1 MVFVVISENGF
12 PDPLTILLIPI
23 PRLMIPDPSAVS
35 PDPTQFFVIDPWSH
49 IPCYDPVI
57 LLLPVYRQYF
67 AVNRVKCS
75 ADCSAIFVLTSI
87 FSLSKQLNLVPR
99 FLSVNG
105 SITCNQA
112 ALLIVCY
119 TAVFSVVTHRGG
131 AVLHDTKH
139 GCVADYTF
147 EVIGSI
153 WQNSCQNLVNGSWLW
168 WIMRVVLAS
177 QKRGNLLN
185 E

>member
-1 MVFVVISENGF
+1 MSSVF
-12 PDPLTILLIPI
+12 
-23 PRLMIPDPSAVS
+23 
-35 PDPTQFFVIDPWSH
+35 
-49 IPCYDPVI
+49 I

-119 TAVFSVVTHRGG
+119 TAVFSVVTQRSSPLWG
-131 AVLHDTKH
+131 AALRDDTKNC
-139 GCVADYTF
+139 CVADYTF

-168 WIMRVVLAS
+168 
-177 QKRGNLLN
+177 
-185 E
+185 

>member
-1 MVFVVISENGF
+1 MSSVF
-12 PDPLTILLIPI
+12 
-23 PRLMIPDPSAVS
+23 
-35 PDPTQFFVIDPWSH
+35 
-49 IPCYDPVI
+49 I

-67 AVNRVKCS
+67 AVNRVKSS

-87 FSLSKQLNLVPR
+87 FSLSKKLNLVPR

-105 SITCNQA
+105 SITCNQD

-119 TAVFSVVTHRGG
+119 TAVFSVVTQRSSPLWGG
-131 AVLHDTKH
+131 ALRDDTKNA
-139 GCVADYTF
+139 CVADYTF

-168 WIMRVVLAS
+168 
-177 QKRGNLLN
+177 
-185 E
+185 